1 MFFWNINRVIKNDR
15 KVFYVLSKWGFLG
28 NSLVHSYSASF
39 CAYSRRGLAPAIFK
53 PNDKKEPWLIELLEP
68 DDDKED
74 GEGED
79 EAQEDH
85 AARQNCRVHVHL
97 R

>member
-1 MFFWNINRVIKNDR
+1 MKNER
-15 KVFYVLSKWGFLG
+15 KVCVRYVLSKGGFVG
-28 NSLVHSYSASF
+28 NSLVHSYSASL
-39 CAYSRRGLAPAIFK
+39 CAYSRRGLAPPIFK

-74 GEGED
+74 GEGEN
-79 EAQEDH
+79 EAQEHH

>member
-1 MFFWNINRVIKNDR
+1 MFLVNE
-15 KVFYVLSKWGFLG
+15 GFLG
-28 NSLVHSYSASF
+28 NSLVHSYSASL

-79 EAQEDH
+79 EAQEHH

>member
-1 MFFWNINRVIKNDR
+1 MFLVNE
-15 KVFYVLSKWGFLG
+15 GFLG

-39 CAYSRRGLAPAIFK
+39 CAYSRRSLAPAIFK

>member
-1 MFFWNINRVIKNDR
+1 MNCNNSWWNA
-15 KVFYVLSKWGFLG
+15 FQT
-28 NSLVHSYSASF
+28 
-39 CAYSRRGLAPAIFK
+39 PIFK

-74 GEGED
+74 GEGEY
-79 EAQEDH
+79 EAQEH
-85 AARQNCRVHVHL
+85 HTARQNCRVHVHL